1 MKRIGKIDP
10 ILKVRIDNN
19 QHQID
24 YIDDTYALN
33 EKYLRSYLA
42 MREALINQRVLLVA
56 KIAWRGVNVPRIY

>member
-33 EKYLRSYLA
+33 EKYRLSYLA
-42 MREALINQRVLLVA
+42 MREALINQKVLLVEM
-56 KIAWRGVNVPRIY
+56 I